1 MKLPGLLAAAVL
13 GLIATPAAAQ
23 VKFTYTPILQSGA
36 TVAGVPIAY
45 PKTDSA
51 EVTALR
57 VDVGPGG
64 ETGRHI
70 HPFPTFV
77 YVLEGAINVEV
88 DGGAARSYKAGDS
101 FLEVVNTW
109 HNGKNS
115 GTTTAKLLVVFVGVH
130 GKPGMVRAQ

>member
-1 MKLPGLLAAAVL
+1 MKQPVMLAVAVL
-13 GLIATPAAAQ
+13 GLMATPAAAQ

-36 TVAGVPIAY
+36 TVAGVAIAY

-64 ETGRHI
+64 ETGRHM

-77 YVLEGAINVEV
+77 YVLEGAINVEM
-88 DGGAARSYKAGDS
+88 DGGAVRSYRAGDS

-109 HNGKNS
+109 HNGKNV

-130 GKPGMVRAQ
+130 GKPGLVRPQ